1 MSARP
6 TGVTIL
12 AILEFIGGIFGL
24 IGGGLSMMLAMVAMQ
39 YDPSLGTVLLIFA
52 LIPLLIGIIDFII
65 GWGLWT
71 LKSWAWLLALIFGII
86 GLIFGIIGLNIIG
99 IIINLII
106 VLYLWQ
112 PDVKAAFGR

>member
-1 MSARP
+1 MSVRP

-12 AILEFIGGIFGL
+12 AILEFLGGISALFGGAG
-24 IGGGLSMMLAMVAMQ
+24 IFV
-39 YDPSLGTVLLIFA
+39 LGTLLEPIIMIIGVILLIM
-52 LIPLLIGIIDFII
+52 GIINFII

-71 LKSWAWLLALIFGII
+71 LKGWAWLLALIFGII
-86 GLIFGIIGLNIIG
+86 NIILG
-99 IIINLII
+99 IYPTINWISIIINLII